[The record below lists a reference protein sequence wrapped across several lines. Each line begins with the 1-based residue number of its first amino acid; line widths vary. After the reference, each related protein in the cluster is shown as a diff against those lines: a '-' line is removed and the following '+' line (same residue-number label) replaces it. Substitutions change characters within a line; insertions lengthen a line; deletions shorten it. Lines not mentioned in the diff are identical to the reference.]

1 MQPSSL
7 PPETPIKC
15 DACGSS
21 NTRARVIWLD
31 PENGQVYPKI
41 KLVELIIFLALM
53 GLSLL
58 WFILAVTYHQNP
70 FWMVVSAVLIATLL
84 TVNLVEIQRYLARKN
99 MRKPGFTTAGTVA
112 TNGWR
117 PTTRILLLVP
127 SRLFR
132 SLQEL
137 VAINI

>member
-1 MQPSSL
+1 MHPSSL
-7 PPETPIKC
+7 PPGTPIKC

-84 TVNLVEIQRYLARKN
+84 TVNLVEIQRYLARKKYEETWFYN
-99 MRKPGFTTAGTVA
+99 CRNCGNQWMAPYEPDSLPG
-112 TNGWR
+112 
-117 PTTRILLLVP
+117 PD
-127 SRLFR
+127 
-132 SLQEL
+132 
-137 VAINI
+137 